1 MALNKSTNDAAPNAL
16 MAKRA
21 DMNRRVFLGGLS
33 AAGLFAGGSFSIVQG
48 AGKSGGAG
56 GAIETTA
63 GKVRGAASGK
73 TIAFKGIPYGA
84 STEGA
89 RFLPPSKVQPWSGV
103 RDALE
108 LAPSSPQVPS
118 TLIPES
124 MAQQPAS
131 DAHGT
136 EDCLHLNVWTP
147 SRSGKRPVMVWFH
160 GGGYSAASANWKMY
174 DGTNLAGKHD
184 VVVVTVNHRLNV
196 FGYLYLADIGGEK
209 FANAS
214 NVGMLDCIQALEW
227 VRDNIANFGGDP
239 HNVTIFGQSGG
250 GGKVST
256 LMGMPGAKGLF
267 HRAIAQSGSNVMGQS
282 RERATAGAKALM
294 TTLNATSVDEMQK
307 LPVADLLKAMRAT
320 RGLNL
325 SPVVDGKTLPAGPFD
340 PTSSPFSAS
349 VPFMV
354 GSTETEITWNA
365 NYKGEEIDEAML
377 HERVKNAAK
386 IDDASADK
394 LIAVYRKNRPKASPL
409 DLALIIGTDV
419 SNFRSGTDAEAVRRA
434 MAPGQAPVY
443 KYYFQWYSP
452 VRGGVLRSY
461 HTLDIP
467 FIWENIDIT
476 VSMNGSGPERQPLA
490 DRMSN
495 AWVNFARS
503 GNPNHKLLPKWEP
516 FTLEQRVT
524 MIFNNEC
531 KAVNDPW
538 KEERLL
544 RESLKV
550 ASTVA

>member
-1 MALNKSTNDAAPNAL
+1 MAVKKSIVNMNAEI
-16 MAKRA
+16 
-21 DMNRRVFLGGLS
+21 NRRVFLGGLG
-33 AAGLFAGGSFSIVQG
+33 AAGLFAGGSFSLIEG
-48 AGKSGGAG
+48 AGKSGAAG

-73 TIAFKGIPYGA
+73 TICFKGIPYGA

-89 RFLPPSKVQPWSGV
+89 RFLPPSKPQPWTGV

-108 LAPSSPQVPS
+108 LGPSSPQVPS
-118 TLIPES
+118 TLIAES
-124 MAQQPAS
+124 MAQQPAM

-147 SRSGKRPVMVWFH
+147 SVSSLKNGDKRPVMVWFH

-214 NVGMLDCIQALEW
+214 NVGMLDCVQALEW

-239 HNVTIFGQSGG
+239 KNVTIFGQSGG

-267 HRAIAQSGSNVMGQS
+267 HRAIAQSGSNVMGQP

-294 TTLNATSVDEMQK
+294 ATLNVKSADDMQT
-307 LPVADLLKAMRAT
+307 LPIADLLKAMRAT

-365 NYKGEEIDEAML
+365 NYKGEEIDDQML
-377 HERVKNAAK
+377 HERVKTAAK

-394 LIAVYRKNRPKASPL
+394 LIAAYRKNRPKATPL

-419 SNFRSGTDAEAVRRA
+419 SNFRTGTDAEAERRA
-434 MAPGQAPVY
+434 MAQGQAPVY

-467 FIWENIDIT
+467 FVWENIDIT

-516 FTLEQRVT
+516 FTLEQRAT

-544 RESLKV
+544 RQSLKV

>member
-1 MALNKSTNDAAPNAL
+1 MAIKKSTNDTTQGAV
-16 MAKRA
+16 
-21 DMNRRVFLGGLS
+21 NRRIFLGGLG
-33 AAGLFAGGSFSIVQG
+33 AAGLFAGGSFSLIEG
-48 AGKSGGAG
+48 AGKSSAAG

-63 GKVRGAASGK
+63 GKIRGAASGK

-84 STEGA
+84 STDVA
-89 RFLPPSKVQPWSGV
+89 RFLPPSQPQPWTGV

-124 MAQQPAS
+124 MAQQPEG

-147 SRSGKRPVMVWFH
+147 SLSTSSHGKRPVMVWFH

-174 DGTNLAGKHD
+174 DGTNLAAKHD

-214 NVGMLDCIQALEW
+214 NVGMLDCIQALKW

-239 HNVTIFGQSGG
+239 KNVTIFGQSGG

-282 RERATAGAKALM
+282 RDRATQGTKAFM
-294 TTLNATSVDEMQK
+294 ATLNVKSVDEMQK
-307 LPVADLLKAMRAT
+307 LPIADLLKAMRAT

-325 SPVVDGKTLPAGPFD
+325 SPVVDGKTMPAGPFD
-340 PTSSPFSAS
+340 PTSSPFSAN

-377 HERVKNAAK
+377 HERVKTAAK
-386 IDDASADK
+386 IDDAAADK

-419 SNFRSGTDAEAVRRA
+419 SNFRSGTDAEAERRA
-434 MAPGQAPVY
+434 MAQGQAPVY

-490 DRMSN
+490 DKMSN
-495 AWVNFARS
+495 AWVNFART

-516 FTLEQRVT
+516 FTLDRRAT

-538 KEERLL
+538 KDERLL

-550 ASTVA
+550 PSTVA

>member
-1 MALNKSTNDAAPNAL
+1 MGVKKSTGEID
-16 MAKRA
+16 
-21 DMNRRVFLGGLS
+21 RRSFLGGSFLGS
-33 AAGLFAGGSFSIVQG
+33 LGAAGLLTGGAFSIVQG
-48 AGKSGGAG
+48 AGKNGSENLPV
-56 GAIETTA
+56 ETTS
-63 GKVRGAASGK
+63 GRIRGAASGK
-73 TIAFKGIPYGA
+73 TIAFKGVPYGA

-89 RFLPPSKVQPWSGV
+89 RFLPPSKPQPWTGV
-103 RDALE
+103 RDAL
-108 LAPSSPQVPS
+108 AFGPASPQVPS

-131 DAHGT
+131 DANGT
-136 EDCLHLNVWTP
+136 EDCLHVNVWTP
-147 SRSGKRPVMVWFH
+147 GTSGKRPVMVWFH

-196 FGYLYLADIGGEK
+196 FGYLYLADLGGEK
-209 FANAS
+209 FASAS

-239 HNVTIFGQSGG
+239 KNVTIFGQSGG

-256 LMGMPGAKGLF
+256 LLGMPGAKGLF
-267 HRAIAQSGSNVMGQS
+267 HRAIAQSGSNVMGQP
-282 RERATAGAKALM
+282 RDRATKGTEAFMA
-294 TTLNATSVDEMQK
+294 TLGVKSADELQK
-307 LPVADLLKAMRAT
+307 VPVPELLKAMRAT

-340 PTSSPFSAS
+340 PVSSPFSANI
-349 VPFMV
+349 PFMV

-365 NYKGEEIDEAML
+365 NYKGEEIDNATL
-377 HERVKNAAK
+377 HQRVKDAAK
-386 IDDASADK
+386 IDDAAADQ
-394 LIAVYRKNRPKASPL
+394 LIAVYRKNRPEASPL

-419 SNFRSGTDAEAVRRA
+419 SNFRTGTDAEAERRA
-434 MAPGQAPVY
+434 MAKGQAHVY

-467 FIWENIDIT
+467 FIWENTDIT
-476 VSMNGSGPERQPLA
+476 VSMNGRGPELQPLA
-490 DRMSN
+490 DKMST
-495 AWVNFARS
+495 AWVNFART
-503 GNPNHKLLPKWEP
+503 GNPNHKLIQTWEP
-516 FTLEQRVT
+516 FTLERRAT

-531 KAVNDPW
+531 KVVNDPW

-544 RESLKV
+544 RQSLKV
-550 ASTVA
+550 APTVA